1 MATKSLYDQGLH
13 HDEIMFREHFQRG
26 NDFCKIELFRSA
38 REEFKAALHYKPG
51 DEASK
56 KMAADCEAQIRHD
69 AKKVYILVPIV
80 LAAVAAVIIFA
91 QL

>member
-1 MATKSLYDQGLH
+1 MATKSLYDQGLP
-13 HDEIMFREHFQRG
+13 HDEIMYREHFQRG

-56 KMAADCEAQIRHD
+56 KMEEDCENQIQQD
-69 AKKVYILVPIV
+69 ARKVYIIIPIV
-80 LAAVAAVIIFA
+80 LVIIAAVILFV
-91 QL
+91 

>member
-1 MATKSLYDQGLH
+1 MASTSLYDQGLS

-38 REEFKAALHYKPG
+38 RGEFKAALHYKPG

-56 KMAADCEAQIRHD
+56 KMASDCDTQIRHD
-69 AKKVYILVPIV
+69 AKKVYVIVPIV
-80 LAAVAAVIIFA
+80 LAVIAAVIIFV
-91 QL
+91 